1 MFQGKFE
8 LVIRDPIVSPNNFSI
23 VVSWTPPLLTPGYY
37 NITYLCSLLCDSQ
50 QISENSSIVA
60 GEAVT
65 HTIYPLNAHSQCNVS
80 VTAVFDSIGS
90 NRITFL
96 TNTTSAGNFSIK
108 VYYNFN
114 SQFHFLFFQFLK
126 VPLQD
131 SLMYLSAA
139 IQCTLCGTQFPA

>member
-50 QISENSSIVA
+50 QISENSSIAA

-65 HTIYPLNAHSQCNVS
+65 RTIYPLNAHSQCSVS
-80 VTAVFDSIGS
+80 VTAVFGS
-90 NRITFL
+90 NVNTSNTV
-96 TNTTSAGNFSIK
+96 TNSTITTSTGE
-108 VYYNFN
+108 
-114 SQFHFLFFQFLK
+114 
-126 VPLQD
+126 
-131 SLMYLSAA
+131 
-139 IQCTLCGTQFPA
+139 